1 MLVELRGNF
10 RYLQRLVEVA
20 LLLIDSDQVLHR
32 RDQEKL
38 PLVLHLHDVGM
49 GLDEADIEPAEPLD
63 FCKYPRL
70 LLAKSPQFRAASLYG
85 EVIIEEFSRKL
96 KGFIEL
102 T

>member
-1 MLVELRGNF
+1 
-10 RYLQRLVEVA
+10 
-20 LLLIDSDQVLHR
+20 
-32 RDQEKL
+32 
-38 PLVLHLHDVGM
+38 M

-63 FCKYPRL
+63 FCEYPRL
-70 LLAKSPQFRAASLYG
+70 LQAKSPQFRAASLYG